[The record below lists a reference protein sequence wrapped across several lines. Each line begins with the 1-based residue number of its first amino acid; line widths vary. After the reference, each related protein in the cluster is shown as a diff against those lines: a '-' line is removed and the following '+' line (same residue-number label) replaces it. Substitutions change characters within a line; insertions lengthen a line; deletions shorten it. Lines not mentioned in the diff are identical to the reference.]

1 MSKGGDVS
9 DTELGSMLEASNE
22 CSVTKGGDVGDTEPG
37 SMLEASNERSVTSTI
52 IGEGEAISPMTRVWS
67 ASSAIAEGAM
77 EFI

>member
-1 MSKGGDVS
+1 
-9 DTELGSMLEASNE
+9 MLEA
-22 CSVTKGGDVGDTEPG
+22 T
-37 SMLEASNERSVTSTI
+37 NERSVTSTI